1 MDGYGYGVFQCLVF
15 IYDLI
20 KVIRIK
26 NYYRRE
32 ILIGRLKIYD
42 KIIRIL
48 MLKHQGWK
56 TTLVFDFKN
65 LFLLFVHLFTPKLLF
80 NNHWMPGSTLG
91 LGIQQLIK

>member
-48 MLKHQGWK
+48 MLKHQG
-56 TTLVFDFKN
+56 
-65 LFLLFVHLFTPKLLF
+65 
-80 NNHWMPGSTLG
+80 
-91 LGIQQLIK
+91 